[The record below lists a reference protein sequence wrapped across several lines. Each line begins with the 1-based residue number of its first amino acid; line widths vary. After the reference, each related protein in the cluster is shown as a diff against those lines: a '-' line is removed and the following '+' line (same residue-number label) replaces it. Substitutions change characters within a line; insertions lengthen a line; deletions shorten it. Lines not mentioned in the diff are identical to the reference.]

1 MIIICDLMV
10 QLGLSVNFKRQF
22 IQWDGVTVPMKEPSG
37 LIGKSDLTIRDMRE
51 VVMHTS
57 EPVSTK

>member
-1 MIIICDLMV
+1 MIISCDLMV
-10 QLGLSVNFKRQF
+10 QLVLSVNFKRKF

-57 EPVSTK
+57 EPFSTR